1 MGLSLTVSEINKQPN
16 GLFVYEKATC
26 GDCIWTSRTV
36 MGRPIHCYKIVFGLV
51 TLNMTDFFEFSQFTG
66 TRGHA
71 YKLYK
76 PRSDCTARMNF
87 FANRVINAW
96 NNLPTSVSFTSLP
109 RLVGLLGAC

>member
-51 TLNMTDFFEFSQFTG
+51 TLNMTDFF
-66 TRGHA
+66 RV
-71 YKLYK
+71 
-76 PRSDCTARMNF
+76 
-87 FANRVINAW
+87 FAVYRHERTCIQTV
-96 NNLPTSVSFTSLP
+96 
-109 RLVGLLGAC
+109 